1 MPSLIIREGASSE
14 PTTEAIQQSER
25 SVKQEKRYSFTP
37 SSSPPDPTVKPRS
50 ASVLVSPRVRQ
61 FQLHDYDSIHFAK
74 KKLSVASS
82 DGTFSAE
89 SAGESPKSSTTGP
102 SSAVNGPFLTGPLA
116 KEFRHP
122 EPFDIL
128 SPRSRERDEIR
139 KIDLHA
145 TGLLFPP
152 APAFSSSNEM
162 EFYHLSYLPD
172 QQIHSY
178 TTTINHTM
186 QCNTSESEVPAEHKD
201 SSSLHVSH
209 QENAASIY
217 CALQETVEYETLA
230 RHSDEKVTHQSDTN
244 VLSSSTFQLS
254 SHDEVANRASTPV
267 TTRTINDNEPFDN
280 EFGEQ
285 RVVSSIVAR
294 DVAFHDTFDRVTVGM
309 LDAMK
314 SLLPHTDEKMTHA
327 QVELTCIVRKV
338 QTQLEILNS
347 ASQRIRTDFEQNT
360 RRLVQ
365 TSEEK
370 RFAEAKVE
378 YLEQMIE
385 QVKKE
390 RDSLQQQLSQ
400 SRGKENQF
408 KRSTL
413 SNIEC
418 CISDS
423 RIQSLDLLS
432 SLQKDVTSL
441 YSAVGAI
448 PSLVEK
454 IDEIQKAQAEAHT
467 TLSRVRSTNFEDIM
481 HRNHSDTNS
490 TKGSDSSG
498 GTNWRLYITVVLVGV
513 TFWCITLSSIYI
525 LFQYA
530 LMPQM
535 HQQGKFTGLEATN
548 PTQNSMIQASMSG
561 IKVSDPFLHHDGE
574 SSGDEMCIA
583 DPERFNPTATS
594 CTFHDT
600 FDRVTVGMLDAMKS
614 LLPHTDEKM
623 THAQVELT
631 CIVRKVQTQLEIL
644 NSASQRIRTDFEQN
658 TRRLVQTSE
667 EKRFA
672 EAKVE
677 YLEQMIEQVKKER
690 DSLQQQLSQ
699 SRGKEN
705 QFKRSTLS
713 NIECCISDSRIQS
726 LDLLSSLQKDVTS
739 LYSAVG
745 AIPSLV
751 EKIDEIQ
758 KAQAEAHTTLS
769 RVRSTNFEDI
779 MHRNHSDTN
788 STKGSDSSGGTNWR
802 LYITVVLV
810 GVTFW
815 CITLS
820 SIYILFQYALMPQMH
835 QQGKFTGLEATNPT
849 QNSMIQASMSGIK
862 VSDPFLHHD
871 GESSGD
877 EMCIADPER
886 FNPTA
891 TSCSGIVAK
900 KTLPIKNMDSEQ
912 LEGRY
917 QATNDD
923 DVSKSHVLKDEQIL
937 QSKLKWQQTL
947 FIALGHFHDQFFS
960 RTKSHLLN
968 FGSSWSWHP
977 DLSEQ
982 LFRALGRLTHALK
995 ALTGTYSSITN
1006 GNVTKHEISGDGM
1019 SGELVNNQPDNVNP
1033 ESDNTSIDSLLNVHS
1048 NSSIATLMH
1057 SFVNEEDSEA
1067 NLTRRS
1073 THTVSQI
1080 LVDGLR
1086 NKNTKVSKV
1095 LGLSEERCTEKNP
1108 ICTWY
1113 DFFTIYTVPVKISA
1127 VKDQADPVYDLNKMG
1142 SKKSVVSH
1150 VKIRTTWDNKS
1161 ICSFSDQPVSH
1172 RLPDDTFSPRSYDQ
1186 RTTNV
1191 KAAMRGDKLPLD
1203 EGSDDQYSIAELKAL
1218 SDKSNAI
1225 SALKGQ
1231 NLDDIWR
1238 GEGLDIWQSV
1248 NVFKTTLQKDLSSAS
1263 ADGDEEESSQIVE
1276 KRFDSDGSST
1286 AMSSSGESEQSYCP
1300 LKTPFPTNANELCST
1315 SSPAL
1320 VSGTE
1325 LSGAPITKPIGA
1337 IGNLAASLVS
1347 MVRDPDQH

>member
-1 MPSLIIREGASSE
+1 MPSLIIHEGASSE

-172 QQIHSY
+172 QQIHSC
-178 TTTINHTM
+178 TSTINHTM
-186 QCNTSESEVPAEHKD
+186 QCNTSESEAPAEHKD

-209 QENAASIY
+209 QESAASIH

-230 RHSDEKVTHQSDTN
+230 RHSDEKVTHQSDPN
-244 VLSSSTFQLS
+244 VFSSSTFQLS
-254 SHDEVANRASTPV
+254 SHDELSNRASIPV
-267 TTRTINDNEPFDN
+267 TARTINDNEPFDN

-378 YLEQMIE
+378 HLEQMIE

-400 SRGKENQF
+400 SQGKENQF
-408 KRSTL
+408 IRSTL
-413 SNIEC
+413 SNFEC

-467 TLSRVRSTNFEDIM
+467 TFSRVRSTNFEDIM

-535 HQQGKFTGLEATN
+535 HQQGKFTGVVAT
-548 PTQNSMIQASMSG
+548 
-561 IKVSDPFLHHDGE
+561 
-574 SSGDEMCIA
+574 
-583 DPERFNPTATS
+583 
-594 CTFHDT
+594 
-600 FDRVTVGMLDAMKS
+600 KS
-614 LLPHTDEKM
+614 
-623 THAQVELT
+623 
-631 CIVRKVQTQLEIL
+631 
-644 NSASQRIRTDFEQN
+644 
-658 TRRLVQTSE
+658 
-667 EKRFA
+667 
-672 EAKVE
+672 
-677 YLEQMIEQVKKER
+677 
-690 DSLQQQLSQ
+690 
-699 SRGKEN
+699 
-705 QFKRSTLS
+705 
-713 NIECCISDSRIQS
+713 
-726 LDLLSSLQKDVTS
+726 
-739 LYSAVG
+739 
-745 AIPSLV
+745 
-751 EKIDEIQ
+751 
-758 KAQAEAHTTLS
+758 
-769 RVRSTNFEDI
+769 
-779 MHRNHSDTN
+779 
-788 STKGSDSSGGTNWR
+788 
-802 LYITVVLV
+802 
-810 GVTFW
+810 
-815 CITLS
+815 
-820 SIYILFQYALMPQMH
+820 
-835 QQGKFTGLEATNPT
+835 T

-923 DVSKSHVLKDEQIL
+923 DVSKSHVSKDEQIL
-937 QSKLKWQQTL
+937 QSKLQWQQTL

-960 RTKSHLLN
+960 QTKSHLLN
-968 FGSSWSWHP
+968 FKSSWSWHP

-995 ALTGTYSSITN
+995 ALTGTYSSIIN

-1019 SGELVNNQPDNVNP
+1019 SGELVNNQPDNLNP

-1086 NKNTKVSKV
+1086 NKNTKVNKG
-1095 LGLSEERCTEKNP
+1095 LGLSEEGCTEKNP

-1127 VKDQADPVYDLNKMG
+1127 VKDQADRVYDLNKMG

-1191 KAAMRGDKLPLD
+1191 KAAMRGDKLALD
-1203 EGSDDQYSIAELKAL
+1203 EGSDDQAL
-1218 SDKSNAI
+1218 PDKSNAI

-1238 GEGLDIWQSV
+1238 GEGLDKWQSV
-1248 NVFKTTLQKDLSSAS
+1248 NVYKTTLQKDLSSAS
-1263 ADGDEEESSQIVE
+1263 AEGDEEESSQIVE

-1286 AMSSSGESEQSYCP
+1286 AMSLSGETEQSYCP
-1300 LKTPFPTNANELCST
+1300 LKTPFPTNAKELCST

-1320 VSGTE
+1320 VSETE